1 MAYESQGAVLYFS
14 SDAAASTTA
23 EAHVGE
29 VVDFTAL
36 TGAAAI
42 IDVTHLQSTAKEKM
56 IGLCDMGQITVN
68 VNCVATQAGQ
78 VMCWTA
84 MKNRA
89 KRKLSIFLNDTGI
102 TQIDC
107 DAYCMSMPITASV
120 DGKIT
125 RSITF
130 ELSGL
135 ATFST
140 VAAIPVH

>member
-1 MAYESQGAVLYFS
+1 MAYESQGAVLYYS
-14 SDAAASTTA
+14 SSTSASTTVH
-23 EAHVGE
+23 AHVGE
-29 VVDFTAL
+29 VVDFTAI

-56 IGLCDMGQITVN
+56 IGLCDMGQVTVN
-68 VNCVATQAGQ
+68 VNCIATQTGQ
-78 VMCWTA
+78 VMCWDA
-84 MKNRA
+84 MKSRA

-140 VAAIPVH
+140 VAAIPTH